1 MFTIFFGAFALLAAL
16 AATFGFYLFSAY
28 VMYRL
33 GDKFRVGSFAGFLL
47 PVYNVMLL
55 CDCAGVTRW
64 LTAGLAAPAFAAA
77 ALNLFCLGMFSG
89 NIGYLVS
96 AVFFFSWVYLW
107 GSIAERLGKNFW
119 LWGILSLLFGGLPV
133 LILAFDGSLPRRR

>member
-77 ALNLFCLGMFSG
+77 ALNLF
-89 NIGYLVS
+89 
-96 AVFFFSWVYLW
+96 
-107 GSIAERLGKNFW
+107 
-119 LWGILSLLFGGLPV
+119 
-133 LILAFDGSLPRRR
+133 